1 MMRIISL
8 LPSATEIIGLLDLDN
23 DLVAITHE
31 CDYPLGLD
39 HLPVVTHS
47 DIKKNTTSRAIDA
60 QVRAALQ
67 HTHALYT
74 LNARLIDTLQPDL
87 LVTQSLCNVCA
98 VDHSAVI
105 ELAATLSP
113 TPKIINLEP
122 LCLND
127 MYATVRQV
135 GETCGRAALAT
146 HKITQMQQRVDKIS
160 MLAKQRV
167 QRSGRLR
174 VVFLEWIDPLFGS
187 GHWIPE
193 IIALAG
199 GFDCLGEAGQPAQ
212 RVSWSDIVATDPD
225 ILVVSCC
232 GFDIGQTQAD
242 LTTLMGLPGW
252 SDLSCVQSECTYV
265 VDGNAYFSRPSP
277 RLIDSL
283 EVMFNMLSDIP
294 DQRYQRFGSNHG

>member
-1 MMRIISL
+1 MRIISL
-8 LPSATEIIGLLDLDN
+8 LPSATEIICLLDLQD
-23 DLVAITHE
+23 DLVGTTHE
-31 CDYPLGLD
+31 CDYPVGLD
-39 HLPVVTHS
+39 YLPVVTHS
-47 DIKKNTTSRAIDA
+47 SIDKNATSRAIDA
-60 QVRAALQ
+60 QVHSALQ
-67 HTHALYT
+67 HSNALYSLDAQLIAT
-74 LNARLIDTLQPDL
+74 LHPDL

-105 ELAATLSP
+105 QLAATLCP
-113 TPKIINLEP
+113 TPTIINLEP

-127 MYATVRQV
+127 MYATVQHV
-135 GETCGRAALAT
+135 GETCGCATLAT
-146 HKITQMQQRVDKIS
+146 QKITQMRQRVDEIS
-160 MLAKQRV
+160 VLASTRV
-167 QRSGRLR
+167 QHSGRLR
-174 VVFLEWIDPLFGS
+174 VVFLEWLDPLFGS

-199 GFDCLGEAGQPAQ
+199 GFDCLGETGQPAK
-212 RVSWSDIVATDPD
+212 RVSWSDVVATDPD

-242 LTTLMGLPGW
+242 LTSLMGLPGW
-252 SDLSCVQSECTYV
+252 RDLSCVQSECTYV